1 MAAIE
6 FEGVWKQYWAGSQ
19 RQAAWQALRT
29 MLRRNSDGTGS
40 FWALQDV
47 SFTVERGEA
56 LGVIGPNGAGKT
68 TLLRLVAGITVST
81 RGHVQAQGRVGAL
94 INLGAGFHPELTG
107 LENIYLGGVIMGM
120 TRREI
125 RDKLDRIIEF
135 SGLSERFLDMPVKRY
150 SAGMYARLGF
160 SVAAHLDPQILLVD
174 EVLSVG
180 DIGFRAKCYRKM
192 AEVRMSDCAVVMV
205 SHNVHAIRDT
215 CERTLLLW
223 DGEVR
228 ALGPSEEVISQYLRL
243 MDEQKLMQQDD
254 QPHAQPQEV
263 TCSGKAR
270 IRRVSVLDRSGQDR
284 TEFESGEMMRVRIE
298 YEAHETV
305 EQPVFGVDFYGT
317 EGFYTG
323 FSTTYESCT
332 SLPSTI
338 SGLGMVELRIPELH
352 LPLDVYHLTVVFSE
366 RFDYN
371 MLDWRP
377 RAYVVQITRPSN
389 ARGRVLLPHVWQH
402 SDERQQAKK

>member
-1 MAAIE
+1 MEAIE

-29 MLRRNSDGTGS
+29 MLRRKTGGTGA
-40 FWALQDV
+40 FWALKDI
-47 SFTVERGEA
+47 SFTVKRGEA
-56 LGVIGPNGAGKT
+56 LGIVGPNGAGKT
-68 TLLRLVAGITVST
+68 TLLRLLAGITVPT
-81 RGHVQAQGRVGAL
+81 KGRVQAQGRVGAL

-125 RDKLDRIIEF
+125 RNKLDRIIEF
-135 SGLSERFLDMPVKRY
+135 SGLSERFLEMPVKRY

-160 SVAAHLDPQILLVD
+160 SVAAHLDPEILLVD

-192 AEVRMSDCAVVMV
+192 AEVRTSDCAVVMV
-205 SHNVHAIRDT
+205 SHNVHAVRDT

-223 DGEVR
+223 DGEVK

-243 MDEQKLMQQDD
+243 MDRQKLTEQYD
-254 QPHAQPQEV
+254 QPRISEREGV
-263 TCSGKAR
+263 CSGKAR
-270 IRRVSVLDRSGQDR
+270 IQRVNTLDKDGQER

-298 YEAHETV
+298 YQAHGTV
-305 EQPVFGVDFYGT
+305 EQPIFGVDFYGT

-323 FSTTYESCT
+323 FSTSYESCPC
-332 SLPSTI
+332 LPSDI
-338 SGLGMVELRIPELH
+338 SGLGMVELTIPELH

-371 MLDWRP
+371 MLDWQS
-377 RAYVVQITRPSN
+377 RAYVVQITRPNN
-389 ARGRVLLPHVWQH
+389 ARGQVLLPHVWQH
-402 SDERQQAKK
+402 DGDRQ